1 MNFRLDQRDGSGLQL
16 LELGGSTRLSVS
28 FAAGEDEGEVLRVQ
42 ELACDR
48 MARALSASAKGDG
61 RRWLKA
67 RLEEAEVQRQFDA
80 SAERERQLEREASW
94 FRRTAD
100 SESYK
105 LFTKVQEETRGLRQR
120 LATARAETAKLSAS
134 GLWDEQRRQ
143 GDNLRAMAHRQA
155 ETALSAAT
163 VTSALAGALLAIRAT
178 ALDPACLL
186 GEALALVDG
195 PGYSRVTTGL
205 PWQAASISL
214 GHLPQGW
221 LVSLT
226 FTGASGAL
234 AQLHP
239 VAGARMASLV
249 AAALRRPGVDLDAI
263 RQLHDR
269 RAEIG
274 ATRQRVQQAEGIV
287 AGFEAQARVVA
298 AGWVQLDRKS

>member
-1 MNFRLDQRDGSGLQL
+1 
-16 LELGGSTRLSVS
+16 
-28 FAAGEDEGEVLRVQ
+28 
-42 ELACDR
+42 
-48 MARALSASAKGDG
+48 
-61 RRWLKA
+61 
-67 RLEEAEVQRQFDA
+67 
-80 SAERERQLEREASW
+80 
-94 FRRTAD
+94 
-100 SESYK
+100 
-105 LFTKVQEETRGLRQR
+105 
-120 LATARAETAKLSAS
+120 
-134 GLWDEQRRQ
+134 
-143 GDNLRAMAHRQA
+143 
-155 ETALSAAT
+155 
-163 VTSALAGALLAIRAT
+163 LLAIRAT

-239 VAGARMASLV
+239 VAGASIASLV

-298 AGWVQLDRKS
+298 AGWVQLPDVGVNGADHLEEVKARREAERAKRDGEAVLRLGRLGDLALAPVVRAAEEGAAEQLRTATKALQEAVSPALTTFVVDELAAGLGSDVVFERAAALAG